1 MTRSRSLVLLVLALM
16 TVTLCSGCGH
26 RWAERHRA
34 AHERAAQQR
43 VAEAEAQ
50 IRATDAALTKAA
62 QAKDLEKCVSGYA
75 PDAIMF
81 LPNAPPIHGIEAIRK
96 VWQSM
101 LAAQGTNVTVTPI
114 SVDVARSADLAWER
128 VTYSADVVD
137 KMGKTSTQTGESVV
151 LWKKQTDGSWKIVA
165 DLSAANK

>member
-1 MTRSRSLVLLVLALM
+1 MTRSRSLVLFAIALS
-16 TVTLCSGCGH
+16 TIALCSGCRQ

-34 AHERAAQQR
+34 MRERAAQQK
-43 VAEAEAQ
+43 VADAEAQ

-81 LPNAPPIHGIEAIRK
+81 LPNTPAIHGIEAIRK

-101 LAAQGTNVTVTPI
+101 LAAQGPNVTVTPI

-128 VTYSADVVD
+128 ATYSADVID
-137 KMGKTSTQTGESVV
+137 KKGKTSTQTGEAVV
-151 LWKKQTDGSWKIVA
+151 LWKKQSDGSWKIVA
-165 DLSAANK
+165 DLSASH

>member
-1 MTRSRSLVLLVLALM
+1 MTRSRSLVLLVFALA

-50 IRATDAALTKAA
+50 IRATDAAMTKAA
-62 QAKDLEKCVSGYA
+62 QAKDLDKSVSGYA

-81 LPNAPPIHGIEAIRK
+81 LPNTPPIHGIEAIRK

-101 LAAQGTNVTVTPI
+101 LAAQGTNLTITPI

-128 VTYSADVVD
+128 ATYSADVID
-137 KMGKTSTQTGESVV
+137 KKGKTTTQTGDYVL
-151 LWKKQTDGSWKIVA
+151 LWKKQTDGSWKVVG
-165 DLSAANK
+165 DLNAGNQ